1 MAGEV
6 ISGLEEIADLLGA
19 DIGNFNTSIGI
30 YKDKFRVRTDGGSK
44 LGGYKGSEE
53 QNERNHNL
61 YNFGEDAAS
70 AVEFAIA
77 DAVKDGALLGLGQA
91 EEALIKGAKDIQRG
105 IQDALKFRSV
115 FDRLA
120 EFRDPLGFA
129 IDQLNE
135 EFTGLI
141 ELFER
146 AGASAEQYADLEE
159 LYGYE
164 RAEILKEQGE
174 RSVASLKELL
184 SDLTTN
190 NSALSLRTRQASALD
205 EYSGLADRVR
215 AGDTSAYDDFANAAS
230 TLLSIER
237 ELFGS
242 TKGYFDRLDEIT
254 TLTKSRIAAEE
265 NVSSIDIDR
274 SDKGTPF
281 DDAPAITNAVERQ
294 TGELAAHLGAINE
307 NNIRIGNLL
316 ERYLA
321 NDNGGG
327 SRGGPAL
334 HYAHTAENF

>member
-1 MAGEV
+1 M
-6 ISGLEEIADLLGA
+6 
-19 DIGNFNTSIGI
+19 
-30 YKDKFRVRTDGGSK
+30 
-44 LGGYKGSEE
+44 
-53 QNERNHNL
+53 
-61 YNFGEDAAS
+61 
-70 AVEFAIA
+70 
-77 DAVKDGALLGLGQA
+77 
-91 EEALIKGAKDIQRG
+91 
-105 IQDALKFRSV
+105 
-115 FDRLA
+115 
-120 EFRDPLGFA
+120 
-129 IDQLNE
+129 
-135 EFTGLI
+135 
-141 ELFER
+141 
-146 AGASAEQYADLEE
+146 
-159 LYGYE
+159 
-164 RAEILKEQGE
+164 
-174 RSVASLKELL
+174 

-294 TGELAAHLGAINE
+294 TAELSSHFAANNE
-307 NNIRIGNLL
+307 NIIRIGNLL

-321 NDNGGG
+321 NDNGGT
-327 SRGGPAL
+327 RAPVL
-334 HYAHTAENF
+334 HYAETRLSY